1 MEKKQVVIDSPI
13 AVAGLT
19 IIPVVHV
26 SLNYFLHN
34 DGGSVLGVK
43 QPVAIMVVSPT
54 EKRAFRITGEE
65 VSIDQLVQEATD
77 IKETES
83 TKS

>member
-1 MEKKQVVIDSPI
+1 MEKKEVAIDNPI

-26 SLNYFLHN
+26 SLNYWLHN
-34 DGGSVLGVK
+34 DGAAVFGIK
-43 QPVAIMVVSPT
+43 QPVAFMVVSPG

-65 VSIDQLVQEATD
+65 VSIDQLVEEATD
-77 IKETES
+77 IKEILERF
-83 TKS
+83 